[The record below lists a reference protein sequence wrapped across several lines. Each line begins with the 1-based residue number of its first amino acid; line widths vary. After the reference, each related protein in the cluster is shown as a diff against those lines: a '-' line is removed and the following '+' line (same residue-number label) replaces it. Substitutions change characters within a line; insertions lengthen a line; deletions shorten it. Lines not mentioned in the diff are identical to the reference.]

1 MNIFVVDK
9 NPIAAARQLCNRHIV
24 KMPLETAQMLCSA
37 LIANGCKDTR
47 YRATHKSHPC
57 TRWAGRSRNN
67 FVWLVKHGLEMCREY
82 TRRYGK
88 VHKCEEVIA
97 ECMVQH
103 DFIPVGE
110 QTPFPQ
116 CMPTQFKDA
125 DTITAYRNYYN
136 GGKCYM
142 NKGKGPQWKDN
153 PPAWFKLEPPS
164 WF

>member
-37 LIANGCKDTR
+37 LIAHGCEDAH

-57 TRWAGRSRNN
+57 TKWAGKTRNN
-67 FVWLVKHGLEMCREY
+67 FFWLVKHGLEMCREY

-88 VHKCEEVIA
+88 IHKCQEVIA
-97 ECMVQH
+97 HCNTLANH
-103 DFIPVGE
+103 IPIGE

-116 CMPTQFKDA
+116 AMPKHFQDA
-125 DTITAYRNYYN
+125 DTVQAYRNYYN
-136 GGKCYM
+136 GGKGYM
-142 NKGKGPQWKDN
+142 NKGRGPQWKSD
-153 PPAWFKLEPPS
+153 PPLWFNFCPVPKP
-164 WF
+164 